1 MARILVTDDEPISRL
16 VIGEMLQDEGYD
28 VAYATNGD
36 QGLTL
41 YRKSPFDLV
50 ILDLVM
56 PVKNGLQTLIELI
69 EAYPDAKVIAMSAAS
84 PEQLPK
90 AEDYGAIALFVK
102 PVKREEFL
110 PLVKEVLD
118 APRHRAS
125 GGWDGAVYR

>member
-1 MARILVTDDEPISRL
+1 MARILVIDDEPISRL
-16 VIGEMLQDEGYD
+16 VIGQLLQDEGYD
-28 VAYATNGD
+28 VAYATDGE

-69 EAYPDAKVIAMSAAS
+69 EAYPEAKVIAMSAAS

-90 AEDYGAIALFVK
+90 AEDFGAIALFVK
-102 PVKREEFL
+102 PVVPEEFL

-118 APRHRAS
+118 ARSPRVS
-125 GGWDGAVYR
+125 SGWDDVC